1 MIEILLPFGL
11 AFIMFSIGL
20 GLRVADF
27 TRVVRMPLAL
37 GAGLANQIVLLPLIG
52 AALAMLYLAQPGATP
67 VFALGI
73 MALAACPGGITSN
86 LLTVLAGGSA
96 ALSISMTA
104 VSSLIGIVTVPLIL
118 GLSQGLMMGE
128 AGAVALPV
136 ERILMGVFGVTGVP
150 IVLGMVLNNRFPR
163 TSEAVRPLA
172 RGLATGMF
180 ALIVVGAFVGQRETM
195 VAHLLDIGPFVL
207 ALNVGTMA
215 LGLAS
220 ARMLRLNLADTV
232 AIAMEA
238 GLQNVALAIFI
249 ATSVLGLTEMVV
261 PAILYALMMNLSAA
275 IFIAWARGRARARA
289 RAGAKGHA

>member
-1 MIEILLPFGL
+1 MIEILLPLGL

-20 GLRVADF
+20 GLRLADF

-52 AALAMLYLAQPGATP
+52 ALLVLLYLAQPGAVP

-86 LLTVLAGGSA
+86 LLTVLGGGSA

-118 GLSQGLMMGE
+118 GLSQGLLLGE
-128 AGAVALPV
+128 AAGIALPV
-136 ERILMGVFGVTGVP
+136 ERILLGVFGVTGVP

-163 TSEAVRPLA
+163 TSEAVRPAA
-172 RGLATGMF
+172 RGLATGIF

-215 LGLAS
+215 LGMIT
-220 ARMLRLNLADTV
+220 ARLLRLDLADTV
-232 AIAMEA
+232 AISMEA

-249 ATSVLGLTEMVV
+249 ATALLGRPEMVV
-261 PAILYALMMNLSAA
+261 PAILYALMMNLTAA
-275 IFIAWARGRARARA
+275 AFIAWARSRARAQA
-289 RAGAKGHA
+289 RAGLNGHA